1 MLQWEV
7 IERKS
12 NTPKLSTINHVQDP
26 VQVIFFCNILDV
38 YFKYCTI
45 LKSQNFTI
53 FKKSMTIIITFQV
66 KILPNVRVKGSKYNF
81 LSRNLGHKELIN
93 NKVSITFQLFPGKTL
108 KIQ

>member
-1 MLQWEV
+1 MGSYKEKKQYSK
-7 IERKS
+7 IIS
-12 NTPKLSTINHVQDP
+12 NQPCSRSSTSD
-26 VQVIFFCNILDV
+26 FFCNILDV

-81 LSRNLGHKELIN
+81 LSRNQGHKELIN
-93 NKVSITFQLFPGKTL
+93 NKVFITFRLFPGKTL